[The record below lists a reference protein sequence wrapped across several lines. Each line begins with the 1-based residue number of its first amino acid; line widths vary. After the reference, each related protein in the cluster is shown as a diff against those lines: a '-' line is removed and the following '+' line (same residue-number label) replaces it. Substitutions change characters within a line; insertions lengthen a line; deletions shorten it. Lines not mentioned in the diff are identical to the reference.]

1 MKRFTL
7 LLAAWAFSLSAAP
20 LTSDTISE
28 AVKLTKEGKLNVA
41 LKTLEREK
49 QLIFQPQVNL
59 QRAKI
64 AREQA
69 QYNLAIELLSPLL
82 TLPEQ
87 TLEFRYDVNKEL
99 GVNFRRNMNT
109 DKAEY
114 YYLAAKQIALSLDN
128 DDLIAQSII
137 NLGVL
142 YEAQGAFDKAMD
154 LQINAQ
160 KMLENSD
167 NYELKAAN
175 YYNLFGLSN
184 VLRQATQARFFL
196 EQALVYDKKTG
207 HKRNTA
213 ATALTLAQL
222 SAKEDD
228 YQNAIPQLKEAI
240 SLLEQLNANESLSS
254 AHGTLFSI
262 YLKQNKLNKSLWHA
276 KKEKAYAEMTQ
287 STVRKFWSYIHL
299 AQAYIKHKQPDTAL
313 DYLAQAKPFEAQFK
327 SAFFTHQYN
336 LYSSKA
342 YAQKENYEEA
352 YSYLLNATANFKTFA
367 KNIEERD
374 AVTIKKR
381 LDNLLKSLK
390 LAQEEKKHALT
401 TIELENETLQKRIW
415 LLASLLISVVSGF
428 IIYAYYIKQKNT
440 HYKAQMYQHNLE
452 QKEQMLADISHEL
465 RTPLSVL
472 KLHIEALEHNL
483 IDDKFLAYGKIND
496 KIAQL
501 NNLISDVYQ
510 LSQLQ
515 NQAMYINFQEINLQQ
530 LTQKFMSDIK
540 VLTEQ
545 YQLRFISDIDVAA
558 NTVLNTDQSKLEQVI
573 LNLAKNACLYTD
585 APGHVRLKVR
595 ANKNQVFI
603 QLDDSS
609 PGVSDEDLP
618 RLFDRLYRVDK
629 SRSRALGGSGLG
641 LSICQSTITALAG
654 NITLKHGKSGGLCVQ
669 VTLPLYK
676 TLK

>member
-7 LLAAWAFSLSAAP
+7 LLAAWAFSLSATP
-20 LTSDTISE
+20 LTSEVISE
-28 AVKLTKEGKLNVA
+28 AKKLTKEGKLDVA

-69 QYNLAIELLSPLL
+69 QYNQAIELLLPLL

-114 YYLAAKQIALSLDN
+114 YYLAAKQIALSLND
-128 DDLIAQSII
+128 DDLIAQSMI

-142 YEAQGAFDKAMD
+142 YEAQGAFDKAME

-160 KMLENSD
+160 KMLESSD
-167 NYELKAAN
+167 DYGLKAAN

-184 VLRQATQARFFL
+184 VLRNGKKARFFL

-207 HKRNTA
+207 HKRNIA
-213 ATALTLAQL
+213 STALTLAQL
-222 SAKEDD
+222 SAKGND
-228 YQNAIPQLKEAI
+228 YQNAIPQLNEAI

-262 YLKQNKLNKSLWHA
+262 YLKQNKLNESLWHA
-276 KKEKAYAEMTQ
+276 KKENAYAEMTE

-299 AQAYIKHKQPDTAL
+299 AQAYIQHQQPDTAL
-313 DYLAQAKPFEAQFK
+313 EYLEKSKPLAEQFK
-327 SAFFTHQYN
+327 SAFFFHQYN
-336 LYSSKA
+336 LYSSEA
-342 YAQKENYEEA
+342 YVQKGNYELA
-352 YSYLLNATANFKTFA
+352 YSYLRNANADYKAVSEN
-367 KNIEERD
+367 NDERD
-374 AVTIKKR
+374 AITIKKR

-390 LAQEEKKHALT
+390 LAQEEKNHALT

-415 LLASLLISVVSGF
+415 LLASLLISAVSGF

-483 IDDKFLAYGKIND
+483 IDDRLLAYGKIND

-515 NQAMYINFQEINLQQ
+515 NDAMYIDYQEVNLQQ
-530 LTQKFMSDIK
+530 LSQKFMSDIK
-540 VLTEQ
+540 ILTEQ
-545 YQLRFISDIDVAA
+545 YQLRFISDIDLAA
-558 NTVLNTDQSKLEQVI
+558 NTTLITDQSKLEQVI
-573 LNLAKNACLYTD
+573 LNLAKNSCLYTD

-595 ANKNQVFI
+595 ADNTHAFI
-603 QLDDSS
+603 QLDDTS
-609 PGVSDEDLP
+609 PGVSDGDLP
-618 RLFDRLYRVDK
+618 KLFDRLYRVDK

-641 LSICQSTITALAG
+641 LSICQSLVHALKG
-654 NITLKHGKSGGLCVQ
+654 NIVTKHGKSGGLCVQ
-669 VTLPLYK
+669 ITLPLK
-676 TLK
+676 NNT

>member
-7 LLAAWAFSLSAAP
+7 LLAALAFSLSAAP
-20 LTSDTISE
+20 LTSEIISE
-28 AVKLTKEGKLNVA
+28 AKKLTKEGKLDVA

-49 QLIFQPQVNL
+49 QLILQPQVNL

-69 QYNLAIELLSPLL
+69 QYSQAIELLLPLL
-82 TLPEQ
+82 RLPEQ

-114 YYLAAKQIALSLDN
+114 YYLAAKQIALSLNN
-128 DDLIAQSII
+128 DDLIAQSMI

-160 KMLENSD
+160 KMLESSD
-167 NYELKAAN
+167 DYGLKAAN

-184 VLRQATQARFFL
+184 VLRNGKKARFFL

-207 HKRNTA
+207 HKRNIA
-213 ATALTLAQL
+213 STALTLAQL
-222 SAKEDD
+222 SAKEDE
-228 YQNAIPQLKEAI
+228 YPNAIPQLNEAI
-240 SLLEQLNANESLSS
+240 SLLTQLDANEGLSS
-254 AHGTLFSI
+254 AHGTLFNI
-262 YLKQNKLNKSLWHA
+262 YFKQNKPAKSLWHA
-276 KKEKAYAEMTQ
+276 KKQHAYAKKTE
-287 STVRKFWSYIHL
+287 SNVRKFWSYIHL
-299 AQAYIKHKQPDTAL
+299 AQAYIQHQQPDIAL
-313 DYLAQAKPFEAQFK
+313 KYLAQSKPLSAQFK

-336 LYSSKA
+336 LYSSQA
-342 YAQKENYEEA
+342 YLQKGNYKLA
-352 YSYLLNATANFKTFA
+352 YSYLDKATEDYKAVA
-367 KNIEERD
+367 KNAEEKD
-374 AVTIKKR
+374 ALMIKKR
-381 LDNLLKSLK
+381 LDNLIKSLK

-440 HYKAQMYQHNLE
+440 HYKAQMYQHSLE

-515 NQAMYINFQEINLQQ
+515 NKALYIDLQEVNLHQ
-530 LTQKFMSDIK
+530 LSQKFMSDIK

-545 YQLRFISDIDVAA
+545 NQLRFISDIDFAA
-558 NTVLNTDQSKLEQVI
+558 NTVLKTDQSKLEQVI
-573 LNLAKNACLYTD
+573 LNLARNACLYTD

-595 ANKNQVFI
+595 ANHTQVFI

-641 LSICQSTITALAG
+641 LSICQSLVQALAG
-654 NITLKHGKSGGLCVQ
+654 KIVLKHGKSGGLCVQ
-669 VTLPLYK
+669 ITLPLN
-676 TLK
+676 LAA

>member
-7 LLAAWAFSLSAAP
+7 LLAAWAFSLSATP
-20 LTSDTISE
+20 LTSEVISE
-28 AVKLTKEGKLNVA
+28 AKKLTKEGKLDVA

-69 QYNLAIELLSPLL
+69 QYNQAIELLLPLL

-87 TLEFRYDVNKEL
+87 SLEFRYEVNKEL

-114 YYLAAKQIALSLDN
+114 YYLAAKQVALSLNNN
-128 DDLIAQSII
+128 DLKAQSMI

-142 YEAQGAFDKAMD
+142 YEAQGAFDKAME
-154 LQINAQ
+154 QQTKAQ
-160 KMLENSD
+160 KALESSEN
-167 NYELKAAN
+167 NELKAAN

-184 VLRQATQARFFL
+184 MLRQGTQARFFL

-207 HKRNTA
+207 HKRNIA
-213 ATALTLAQL
+213 STALTLAQL

-228 YQNAIPQLKEAI
+228 YQNAIPQLNEAI
-240 SLLEQLNANESLSS
+240 SLLEQLNANEGLSS

-262 YLKQNKLNKSLWHA
+262 YAKQNKFSESLWHA
-276 KKEKAYAEMTQ
+276 KKENAYAEKTE

-299 AQAYIKHKQPDTAL
+299 AQAYVQLKQPDLAIN
-313 DYLAQAKPFEAQFK
+313 YLEMAKPLTEQFK
-327 SAFFTHQYN
+327 SAFFAHQYN
-336 LYSSKA
+336 LYTSET
-342 YAQKENYEEA
+342 YAQKENFEQA
-352 YSYLLNATANFKTFA
+352 YKYLLKAS
-367 KNIEERD
+367 KNYKAVSENKEERD
-374 AVTIKKR
+374 TATIKKR

-515 NQAMYINFQEINLQQ
+515 NKALYIDLQEVNLHQ

-545 YQLRFISDIDVAA
+545 NQLRFISDIDFAA
-558 NTVLNTDQSKLEQVI
+558 NTVLKTDQSKLVQVI

-595 ANKNQVFI
+595 ANHTQVFI

-618 RLFDRLYRVDK
+618 RLFDRLYRIDK

-641 LSICQSTITALAG
+641 LSICQSLVQALG
-654 NITLKHGKSGGLCVQ
+654 GKIVLKHGKSGGLCVQ
-669 VTLPLYK
+669 ITLPIK
-676 TLK
+676 RNT

>member
-20 LTSDTISE
+20 LTSEVISE
-28 AVKLTKEGKLNVA
+28 AQKLTKEGKLDVA

-69 QYNLAIELLSPLL
+69 QYNQAIELLLPLL

-87 TLEFRYDVNKEL
+87 SLEFRYDVNKEL
-99 GVNFRRNMNT
+99 GVNFRRNMDT

-114 YYLAAKQIALSLDN
+114 YYLAAKQIALSLDD
-128 DDLIAQSII
+128 DDLIAQSMV

-142 YEAQGAFDKAMD
+142 YEAQGAFDKAMEQ
-154 LQINAQ
+154 QINAQ
-160 KMLENSD
+160 KALESSD
-167 NYELKAAN
+167 NNELKAAN

-184 VLRQATQARFFL
+184 VLRQGRQARFFL

-207 HKRNTA
+207 HKRNIA

-228 YQNAIPQLKEAI
+228 YQNAIPQLNEAI

-262 YLKQNKLNKSLWHA
+262 YLKQNKLNESLWHA
-276 KKEKAYAEMTQ
+276 KKENAYAEMTE

-299 AQAYIKHKQPDTAL
+299 AQAYIQHQQPDTAL
-313 DYLAQAKPFEAQFK
+313 EYLEKSKPLAEQFK
-327 SAFFTHQYN
+327 SAFFSHQFN

-342 YAQKENYEEA
+342 YAQKANYEDA
-352 YSYLLNATANFKTFA
+352 YSYLLNATADFKTVA

-415 LLASLLISVVSGF
+415 LLASLLISALSAAV
-428 IIYAYYIKQKNT
+428 IYIYYIKQKNSQ
-440 HYKAQMYQHNLE
+440 YKAQMYQQNLL

-515 NQAMYINFQEINLQQ
+515 NDAMYIDYQEVNLQQ
-530 LTQKFMSDIK
+530 LSQKFMSDIK

-545 YQLRFISDIDVAA
+545 YQLRFISDIDLAA
-558 NTVLNTDQSKLEQVI
+558 NTTLITDQSKLEQVI
-573 LNLAKNACLYTD
+573 LNLAKNSCLYTD

-595 ANKNQVFI
+595 ANNTHAFI
-603 QLDDSS
+603 QLDDTS

-618 RLFDRLYRVDK
+618 KLFDRLYRVDK

-641 LSICQSTITALAG
+641 LSICQSLVHTLKG
-654 NITLKHGKSGGLCVQ
+654 NIVTKHGKSGGLCVQ
-669 VTLPLYK
+669 ITLPLK
-676 TLK
+676 NNI

>member
-7 LLAAWAFSLSAAP
+7 LLAAWAFSLSATP
-20 LTSDTISE
+20 LTSEVISE
-28 AVKLTKEGKLNVA
+28 AKKLTKEGKLDVA

-69 QYNLAIELLSPLL
+69 QYNQAIELLLPLL

-87 TLEFRYDVNKEL
+87 SLEFRYEVNKEL

-114 YYLAAKQIALSLDN
+114 YYLAAKQVALSLNDN
-128 DDLIAQSII
+128 DLKAQSMI

-142 YEAQGAFDKAMD
+142 YEAQGAFDKAME
-154 LQINAQ
+154 QQTKAQ
-160 KMLENSD
+160 KALESSD
-167 NYELKAAN
+167 NNELKAAN

-184 VLRQATQARFFL
+184 VLRQGTQARFFL

-207 HKRNTA
+207 HKRNIA
-213 ATALTLAQL
+213 STALTLAQL

-228 YQNAIPQLKEAI
+228 YQNAIPQLNEAI

-262 YLKQNKLNKSLWHA
+262 YAKQNKLSESLWHA
-276 KKEKAYAEMTQ
+276 KKENAYAEKTE

-299 AQAYIKHKQPDTAL
+299 AQAYIQQQQPDTAL
-313 DYLAQAKPFEAQFK
+313 EYLALSKPLAVQFK
-327 SAFFTHQYN
+327 SAFFTHQFN

-342 YAQKENYEEA
+342 YAQQANYEDA
-352 YSYLLNATANFKTFA
+352 YSYLLNATADFKTVA

-415 LLASLLISVVSGF
+415 LLASLLISVLSAAV
-428 IIYAYYIKQKNT
+428 IYIYYIKQKNSQ
-440 HYKAQMYQHNLE
+440 YKAQVYQHNLA

-515 NQAMYINFQEINLQQ
+515 NQAMYLDYQEVNLQQ
-530 LTQKFMSDIK
+530 LSQKFMSDIK
-540 VLTEQ
+540 LLTEQ
-545 YQLRFISDIDVAA
+545 YQLRFISDIDLAA
-558 NTVLNTDQSKLEQVI
+558 NTLLVTDQSKLEQVI
-573 LNLAKNACLYTD
+573 LNLAKNSCLYTD

-595 ANKNQVFI
+595 ADDTHAFI
-603 QLDDSS
+603 QLDDTS
-609 PGVSDEDLP
+609 PGVSDDDLP
-618 RLFDRLYRVDK
+618 KLFDRLYRVDK

-641 LSICQSTITALAG
+641 LSICQSLVHALQG
-654 NITLKHGKSGGLCVQ
+654 DIVTKHGKSGGLCVQ
-669 VTLPLYK
+669 ITLPLK
-676 TLK
+676 NNA

>member
-7 LLAAWAFSLSAAP
+7 LFAAWAFSLSATP
-20 LTSDTISE
+20 LTSEVISE
-28 AVKLTKEGKLNVA
+28 AKKLTKEGKLDVA

-69 QYNLAIELLSPLL
+69 QYNQAIELLLPLL

-87 TLEFRYDVNKEL
+87 SLEFRYEVNKEL

-114 YYLAAKQIALSLDN
+114 YYLAAKQVALSLNDN
-128 DDLIAQSII
+128 DLKAQSMI

-142 YEAQGAFDKAMD
+142 YEAQGAFDKAME
-154 LQINAQ
+154 QQTKAQ
-160 KMLENSD
+160 KALESSD
-167 NYELKAAN
+167 NNELKAAN

-184 VLRQATQARFFL
+184 VLRQGTQARFFL

-207 HKRNTA
+207 HKRNIA
-213 ATALTLAQL
+213 STALTLAQL

-228 YQNAIPQLKEAI
+228 YQNAIPQLNEAI

-262 YLKQNKLNKSLWHA
+262 YAKQNKLSESLWHA
-276 KKEKAYAEMTQ
+276 KKENAYAEKTE

-299 AQAYIKHKQPDTAL
+299 AQAYIQQQQPDTAL
-313 DYLAQAKPFEAQFK
+313 EYLALSKPLAVQFK
-327 SAFFTHQYN
+327 SAFFTHQFN

-342 YAQKENYEEA
+342 YAQQANYEDA
-352 YSYLLNATANFKTFA
+352 YSYLLNATADFKTVA

-415 LLASLLISVVSGF
+415 LLASLLISVLSAAV
-428 IIYAYYIKQKNT
+428 IYIYYIKQKNSQ
-440 HYKAQMYQHNLE
+440 YKAQVYQHNLA

-515 NQAMYINFQEINLQQ
+515 NQAMYLDYQEVNLQQ
-530 LTQKFMSDIK
+530 LSQKFMSDIK
-540 VLTEQ
+540 LLTEQ
-545 YQLRFISDIDVAA
+545 YQLRFISDIDLAA
-558 NTVLNTDQSKLEQVI
+558 NTLLVTDQSKLEQVI
-573 LNLAKNACLYTD
+573 LNLAKNSCLYTD

-595 ANKNQVFI
+595 ADDTHAFI
-603 QLDDSS
+603 QLDDTS
-609 PGVSDEDLP
+609 PGVSDDDLP
-618 RLFDRLYRVDK
+618 KLFDRLYRVDK

-641 LSICQSTITALAG
+641 LSICQSLVHALQG
-654 NITLKHGKSGGLCVQ
+654 DIVTKHGKSGGLCVQ
-669 VTLPLYK
+669 ITLPLK
-676 TLK
+676 NNA

>member
-20 LTSDTISE
+20 LTSEIISE
-28 AVKLTKEGKLNVA
+28 AKKLTKEGKLDVA

-69 QYNLAIELLSPLL
+69 QYNQAIELLLPLL

-87 TLEFRYDVNKEL
+87 SLEFRYEVNKEL

-109 DKAEY
+109 EKAEY
-114 YYLAAKQIALSLDN
+114 YYLAAKQVALSLNDN
-128 DDLIAQSII
+128 DLKAQSMI

-142 YEAQGAFDKAMD
+142 YEAQGAFDKAME
-154 LQINAQ
+154 QQTKAQ
-160 KMLENSD
+160 KALENSD
-167 NYELKAAN
+167 NNELKAAN

-184 VLRQATQARFFL
+184 VLRQGTQARFFL

-207 HKRNTA
+207 HKRNIA
-213 ATALTLAQL
+213 STALTLAQL

-228 YQNAIPQLKEAI
+228 YQNAIPQLNEAI
-240 SLLEQLNANESLSS
+240 LLLEQLNANESLSS

-262 YLKQNKLNKSLWHA
+262 YLKQNKLAESLWHA
-276 KKEKAYAEMTQ
+276 KKENAYAEMTE

-299 AQAYIKHKQPDTAL
+299 AQAYIQHQQPDTAL
-313 DYLAQAKPFEAQFK
+313 EYLEKSKPLAEQFK
-327 SAFFTHQYN
+327 SAFFSHQYN
-336 LYSSKA
+336 LYSSEA
-342 YAQKENYEEA
+342 YAQKRNYDDA
-352 YSYLLNATANFKTFA
+352 YSYLLKAAADYKA
-367 KNIEERD
+367 VSKNNDERD

-381 LDNLLKSLK
+381 LDNLLNSLK

-415 LLASLLISVVSGF
+415 LLASLLISLLSAAV
-428 IIYAYYIKQKNT
+428 IYIYYIKQKNSQ
-440 HYKAQMYQHNLE
+440 YKAQVYQHNLA

-515 NQAMYINFQEINLQQ
+515 NQAMYLDYQEVNLQQ
-530 LTQKFMSDIK
+530 LSQKFMSDIK
-540 VLTEQ
+540 LLTEQ
-545 YQLRFISDIDVAA
+545 YQLRFISDIDLAA
-558 NTVLNTDQSKLEQVI
+558 NTLLVTDQSKLEQVI
-573 LNLAKNACLYTD
+573 LNLAKNSCLYTD

-595 ANKNQVFI
+595 ADDTHAFI
-603 QLDDSS
+603 QLDDTS
-609 PGVSDEDLP
+609 PGVSDDDLP
-618 RLFDRLYRVDK
+618 KLFDRLYRVDK

-641 LSICQSTITALAG
+641 LSICQSLVHALQG
-654 NITLKHGKSGGLCVQ
+654 DIVTKHGKSGGLCVQ
-669 VTLPLYK
+669 ITLPLK
-676 TLK
+676 NNA

>member
-7 LLAAWAFSLSAAP
+7 LLAALTFSLNASP
-20 LTSDTISE
+20 FTSEIIAE
-28 AVKLTKEGKLNVA
+28 AKDLTKEGKLDVA

-69 QYNLAIELLSPLL
+69 KYNQAIKLLLPLL
-82 TLPEQ
+82 TIPKQ

-99 GVNFRRNMNT
+99 GINFRRNMNT

-114 YYLAAKQIALSLDN
+114 YYLAAKKIALSLGDN
-128 DDLIAQSII
+128 DLIAQSMN

-142 YEAQGAFDKAMD
+142 YEAQGAFDKAME

-184 VLRQATQARFFL
+184 VLRNGKKARFFL

-207 HKRNTA
+207 HKRNIA
-213 ATALTLAQL
+213 STALTLAQL
-222 SAKEDD
+222 SAKGDD
-228 YQNAIPQLKEAI
+228 YQNAISQLNEAI
-240 SLLEQLNANESLSS
+240 TLLAQLDANEGLSS
-254 AHGTLFSI
+254 AHGTLSNI
-262 YLKQNKLNKSLWHA
+262 YFEQNKPAKSLWHA
-276 KKEKAYAEMTQ
+276 KKENAYAEKTE
-287 STVRKFWSYIHL
+287 STVRKFWSFIHL
-299 AQAYIKHKQPDTAL
+299 AQAYTQNQQPDTAL
-313 DYLAQAKPFEAQFK
+313 DYLAKSKPLMVQFK
-327 SAFFTHQYN
+327 SAFFSHQYN

-342 YAQKENYEEA
+342 YGQKGNYEKA
-352 YSYLLNATANFKTFA
+352 YSYLLDATADLKTFT

-374 AVTIKKR
+374 AITIKKR
-381 LDNLLKSLK
+381 SDNLLKSLK
-390 LAQEEKKHALT
+390 LAQEEKNHALT
-401 TIELENETLQKRIW
+401 TTELENETLQKRIW
-415 LLASLLISVVSGF
+415 LLVSLLISAVSGF

-472 KLHIEALEHNL
+472 RLHIEALEHNL

-515 NQAMYINFQEINLQQ
+515 NKALCIDLQTVNLQQ

-540 VLTEQ
+540 LLTEQ
-545 YQLRFISDIDVAA
+545 NQLRFISDIDFAA
-558 NTVLNTDQSKLEQVI
+558 NTVLKTDQSKLEQVL

-595 ANKNQVFI
+595 ANHTQVFI
-603 QLDDSS
+603 QLDDSI

-641 LSICQSTITALAG
+641 LSICQSLVHALAG
-654 NITLKHGKSGGLCVQ
+654 KIVLKHGKSGGLCVQ
-669 VTLPLYK
+669 ITLPLN
-676 TLK
+676 LDA

>member
-7 LLAAWAFSLSAAP
+7 LFAAWAFSLSATP
-20 LTSDTISE
+20 LTSEVISE
-28 AVKLTKEGKLNVA
+28 AKKLTKEGKLDVA

-69 QYNLAIELLSPLL
+69 QYNQAIELLLPLL

-87 TLEFRYDVNKEL
+87 SLEFRYEVNKEL

-114 YYLAAKQIALSLDN
+114 YYLAAKQVALSLNDN
-128 DDLIAQSII
+128 DLKAQSMI

-142 YEAQGAFDKAMD
+142 YEAQGAFDKAME
-154 LQINAQ
+154 QQTKAQ
-160 KMLENSD
+160 KALESSD
-167 NYELKAAN
+167 NNELKAAN

-184 VLRQATQARFFL
+184 VLRQGTQARFFL

-207 HKRNTA
+207 HKRNIA
-213 ATALTLAQL
+213 STALTLAQL

-228 YQNAIPQLKEAI
+228 YQNAIPQLNEAI

-262 YLKQNKLNKSLWHA
+262 YAKQNKLSESLWHA
-276 KKEKAYAEMTQ
+276 KKENAYAEKTE

-299 AQAYIKHKQPDTAL
+299 AQAYIQQQQPDTAL
-313 DYLAQAKPFEAQFK
+313 EYLALSKPLAVQFK
-327 SAFFTHQYN
+327 SAFFTHQFN
-336 LYSSKA
+336 LYSSKV
-342 YAQKENYEEA
+342 YAQQANYEDA
-352 YSYLLNATANFKTFA
+352 YSYLLNATADFKTVA

-415 LLASLLISVVSGF
+415 LLASLLISVLSAAV
-428 IIYAYYIKQKNT
+428 IYIYYIKQKNSQ
-440 HYKAQMYQHNLE
+440 YKAQVYQHNLA

-515 NQAMYINFQEINLQQ
+515 NQAMYLDYQEVNLQQ
-530 LTQKFMSDIK
+530 LSQKFMSDIK
-540 VLTEQ
+540 LLTEQ
-545 YQLRFISDIDVAA
+545 YQLRFISDIDLEA
-558 NTVLNTDQSKLEQVI
+558 NTLLVTDQSKLEQVI
-573 LNLAKNACLYTD
+573 LNLAKNSCLYTD

-595 ANKNQVFI
+595 ADDTHAFI
-603 QLDDSS
+603 QLDDTS
-609 PGVSDEDLP
+609 PGVSDDDLP
-618 RLFDRLYRVDK
+618 KLFDRLYRVDK

-641 LSICQSTITALAG
+641 LSICQSLVHALQG
-654 NITLKHGKSGGLCVQ
+654 DIVTKHGKSGGLCVQ
-669 VTLPLYK
+669 ITLPLK
-676 TLK
+676 NNA

>member
-20 LTSDTISE
+20 LTSEVISE
-28 AVKLTKEGKLNVA
+28 AKKLTKEGKLDVA

-69 QYNLAIELLSPLL
+69 QYNQAIELLLPLL

-87 TLEFRYDVNKEL
+87 SLEFRYEVNKEL

-114 YYLAAKQIALSLDN
+114 YYLAAKQVALSLNDN
-128 DDLIAQSII
+128 DLKAQSMI

-142 YEAQGAFDKAMD
+142 YEAQGAFDKAME
-154 LQINAQ
+154 QQTKAQ
-160 KMLENSD
+160 KALESSD
-167 NYELKAAN
+167 NNELKAAN

-184 VLRQATQARFFL
+184 VLRQGTQARFFL

-207 HKRNTA
+207 HKRNIA
-213 ATALTLAQL
+213 STALTLAQL

-228 YQNAIPQLKEAI
+228 YQNAIPQLNEAI

-262 YLKQNKLNKSLWHA
+262 YAKQNMLSESLWHA
-276 KKEKAYAEMTQ
+276 KKENAYAEKTE

-299 AQAYIKHKQPDTAL
+299 AQAYIQQQQPDTAL
-313 DYLAQAKPFEAQFK
+313 EYLALSKPLAVQFK
-327 SAFFTHQYN
+327 SAFFTHQFN

-342 YAQKENYEEA
+342 YAQQANYEDA
-352 YSYLLNATANFKTFA
+352 YSYLLNATADFKTVA

-415 LLASLLISVVSGF
+415 LLASLLISVLSAAV
-428 IIYAYYIKQKNT
+428 IYIYYIKQKNSQ
-440 HYKAQMYQHNLE
+440 YKAQVYQHNLA

-515 NQAMYINFQEINLQQ
+515 NQAMYLDYQEVNLQQ
-530 LTQKFMSDIK
+530 LSQKFMSDIK
-540 VLTEQ
+540 LLTEQ
-545 YQLRFISDIDVAA
+545 YQLRFISDIDLAA
-558 NTVLNTDQSKLEQVI
+558 NTLLVTDQSKLEQVI
-573 LNLAKNACLYTD
+573 LNLAKNSCLYTD

-595 ANKNQVFI
+595 ADDTHAFI
-603 QLDDSS
+603 QLDDTS
-609 PGVSDEDLP
+609 PGVSDDDLP
-618 RLFDRLYRVDK
+618 KLFDRLYRVDK

-641 LSICQSTITALAG
+641 LSICQSLVHALQG
-654 NITLKHGKSGGLCVQ
+654 DIVTKHGKSGGLCVQ
-669 VTLPLYK
+669 ITLPLK
-676 TLK
+676 NNA

>member
-20 LTSDTISE
+20 LTSEVISE
-28 AVKLTKEGKLNVA
+28 AQKLTKEGKLDVA

-69 QYNLAIELLSPLL
+69 QYNQAIELLLPLL

-87 TLEFRYDVNKEL
+87 SLEFRYDVNKEL
-99 GVNFRRNMNT
+99 GVNFRRNMDT

-114 YYLAAKQIALSLDN
+114 YYLAAKQIALSLDD
-128 DDLIAQSII
+128 DDLIAQSMV

-142 YEAQGAFDKAMD
+142 YEAQGAFDKAMEQ
-154 LQINAQ
+154 QINAQ
-160 KMLENSD
+160 KALESSD
-167 NYELKAAN
+167 NNELKAAN

-184 VLRQATQARFFL
+184 VLRQGRQARFFL

-207 HKRNTA
+207 HKRNIA

-228 YQNAIPQLKEAI
+228 YQNAIPQLNEAI

-262 YLKQNKLNKSLWHA
+262 YLKQNKLNESLWHA
-276 KKEKAYAEMTQ
+276 KKENAYAEMTE

-299 AQAYIKHKQPDTAL
+299 AQAYIQHQQPDTAL
-313 DYLAQAKPFEAQFK
+313 EYLEKSKPLAEQFK
-327 SAFFTHQYN
+327 SAFFSHQYN
-336 LYSSKA
+336 LYSSEA
-342 YAQKENYEEA
+342 YVQKGNYELA
-352 YSYLLNATANFKTFA
+352 YSYLRKANADFKA
-367 KNIEERD
+367 VSKNTDERD
-374 AVTIKKR
+374 AITIKKR

-415 LLASLLISVVSGF
+415 LLASLLISALSAAV
-428 IIYAYYIKQKNT
+428 IYIYYIKQKNSQ
-440 HYKAQMYQHNLE
+440 YKAQMYQQNLL

-515 NQAMYINFQEINLQQ
+515 NDAMYIDYQEVNLQQ
-530 LTQKFMSDIK
+530 LSQKFMSDIK

-545 YQLRFISDIDVAA
+545 YQLRFISDIDLAA
-558 NTVLNTDQSKLEQVI
+558 NTTLITDQSKLEQVI
-573 LNLAKNACLYTD
+573 LNLAKNSCLYTD

-595 ANKNQVFI
+595 ANNTHAFI
-603 QLDDSS
+603 QLDDTS

-618 RLFDRLYRVDK
+618 KLFDRLYRVDK

-641 LSICQSTITALAG
+641 LSICQSLIHALKG
-654 NITLKHGKSGGLCVQ
+654 NIVTKHGKSGGLCVQ
-669 VTLPLYK
+669 ITLPLK
-676 TLK
+676 NNI

>member
-20 LTSDTISE
+20 LTSEVISE
-28 AVKLTKEGKLNVA
+28 AKKLTKEGKLDVA

-69 QYNLAIELLSPLL
+69 QYNQAIELLLPLL

-87 TLEFRYDVNKEL
+87 SLEFRYEVNKEL
-99 GVNFRRNMNT
+99 GVNYRRNMNT

-114 YYLAAKQIALSLDN
+114 YYLAAKQVALSLNDN
-128 DDLIAQSII
+128 DLKAQSMI

-142 YEAQGAFDKAMD
+142 YEAQGAFDKAME
-154 LQINAQ
+154 QQTKAQ
-160 KMLENSD
+160 KALESSD
-167 NYELKAAN
+167 NNELKAAN

-184 VLRQATQARFFL
+184 VLRQGTQARFFL

-207 HKRNTA
+207 HKRNIA
-213 ATALTLAQL
+213 STALTLAQL

-228 YQNAIPQLKEAI
+228 YQNAIPQLNEAI

-262 YLKQNKLNKSLWHA
+262 YAKQNKFSESLWHA
-276 KKEKAYAEMTQ
+276 KKENAYAEKTE

-299 AQAYIKHKQPDTAL
+299 AQAYIQQQQPDTAL
-313 DYLAQAKPFEAQFK
+313 EYLALSKPLAVQFK
-327 SAFFTHQYN
+327 SAFFTHQFN

-342 YAQKENYEEA
+342 YAQKANYEDA
-352 YSYLLNATANFKTFA
+352 YSYLLNATADFKTVA

-415 LLASLLISVVSGF
+415 LLASLLISVLSAAV
-428 IIYAYYIKQKNT
+428 IYIYYIKQKNS
-440 HYKAQMYQHNLE
+440 HYKAQVYQHNLA

-515 NQAMYINFQEINLQQ
+515 NQAMYLDYQEVNLQQ
-530 LTQKFMSDIK
+530 LSQKFMSDIK
-540 VLTEQ
+540 LLTEQ
-545 YQLRFISDIDVAA
+545 YQLRFISDIDLAA
-558 NTVLNTDQSKLEQVI
+558 NTRLVTDQSKLEQVI
-573 LNLAKNACLYTD
+573 LNLAKNSCLYTD

-595 ANKNQVFI
+595 ADDTHAFI
-603 QLDDSS
+603 QLDDTS
-609 PGVSDEDLP
+609 PGVSDDDLP
-618 RLFDRLYRVDK
+618 KLFDRLYRVDK

-641 LSICQSTITALAG
+641 LSICQSLITNLKG
-654 NITLKHGKSGGLCVQ
+654 RIVLKHGKSGGLCVQ
-669 VTLPLYK
+669 ITLPLNANF
-676 TLK
+676 

>member
-1 MKRFTL
+1 MKHFTL
-7 LLAAWAFSLSAAP
+7 LLLALAFSLSAAP
-20 LTSDTISE
+20 LTSEIIAE
-28 AVKLTKEGKLNVA
+28 AKELTKEGKLDDA

-69 QYNLAIELLSPLL
+69 KYNQAIKLLLPLL
-82 TLPEQ
+82 TTPKQ
-87 TLEFRYDVNKEL
+87 TLKFRYDVNKEL

-114 YYLAAKQIALSLDN
+114 YYLAAKQIALSLDDN
-128 DDLIAQSII
+128 DLIAQSMN

-142 YEAQGAFDKAMD
+142 YEAQGAYDKAME
-154 LQINAQ
+154 LQINTQ

-175 YYNLFGLSN
+175 YYNLYGLSN
-184 VLRQATQARFFL
+184 ILRNGKKARFFL

-207 HKRNTA
+207 HKRNIA
-213 ATALTLAQL
+213 STALTLAQL
-222 SAKEDD
+222 SAKGDD
-228 YQNAIPQLKEAI
+228 YQNAIPQLNEAI
-240 SLLEQLNANESLSS
+240 TLLTQLDSNEGLSS
-254 AHGTLFSI
+254 AHGTLFNI
-262 YLKQNKLNKSLWHA
+262 YFKQNKLAKSLWHA
-276 KKEKAYAEMTQ
+276 KKENAYAEKTE

-299 AQAYIKHKQPDTAL
+299 AQAFTQQQPDTAL
-313 DYLAQAKPFEAQFK
+313 DYLAKSKPLAVQFK
-327 SAFFTHQYN
+327 SAFFSHQYN

-342 YAQKENYEEA
+342 YAQKGNYEKA
-352 YSYLLNATANFKTFA
+352 YSYLLDATANLKTFT
-367 KNIEERD
+367 KSIEERD
-374 AVTIKKR
+374 AAR
-381 LDNLLKSLK
+381 SDNLLKSLK
-390 LAQEEKKHALT
+390 LAQEEKNHALT
-401 TIELENETLQKRIW
+401 TTQLENETLQKRIW
-415 LLASLLISVVSGF
+415 LLVSLLISAVSGF

-452 QKEQMLADISHEL
+452 QKDQMLADISHEL

-472 KLHIEALEHNL
+472 RLHIEALEHNL
-483 IDDKFLAYGKIND
+483 IDDKFLTYGKIND

-515 NQAMYINFQEINLQQ
+515 NKALFIDLQAVNLQQ
-530 LTQKFMSDIK
+530 LTQKFISDIK

-545 YQLRFISDIDVAA
+545 NQLRFINDIDFAV
-558 NTVLNTDQSKLEQVI
+558 NTVLKTDQSKLEQVI

-585 APGHVRLKVR
+585 TPGHVRLKVR
-595 ANKNQVFI
+595 GSHKQVFI

-618 RLFDRLYRVDK
+618 KLFDRLYRVDK

-641 LSICQSTITALAG
+641 LSICQGLVHALDG
-654 NITLKHGKSGGLCVQ
+654 KIVLKHGKSGGLCVQ
-669 VTLPLYK
+669 ITLPLSPDI
-676 TLK
+676 

>member
-7 LLAAWAFSLSAAP
+7 LLAALAFSLSAAP
-20 LTSDTISE
+20 LTSEIISE
-28 AVKLTKEGKLNVA
+28 AKKLTKEGKLDVA

-69 QYNLAIELLSPLL
+69 QYNQAIELLLPLL

-87 TLEFRYDVNKEL
+87 TLDFRYNVNKEL
-99 GVNFRRNMNT
+99 GVNYRRNMNT

-114 YYLAAKQIALSLDN
+114 YYLAAKQIALSLDD
-128 DDLIAQSII
+128 DDLIAQSMI

-142 YEAQGAFDKAMD
+142 YEAQGAFDKAME
-154 LQINAQ
+154 QQTKAQ
-160 KMLENSD
+160 KALESSD
-167 NYELKAAN
+167 NNELKAAN

-184 VLRQATQARFFL
+184 VLRQRTQARFFL

-207 HKRNTA
+207 HKRNIA
-213 ATALTLAQL
+213 STALTLAQL

-228 YQNAIPQLKEAI
+228 YQNAIPQLNEAI
-240 SLLEQLNANESLSS
+240 SLLEQLSANESLSS

-262 YLKQNKLNKSLWHA
+262 YAKQNKFSESLWHA
-276 KKEKAYAEMTQ
+276 KKENAYAEKTE

-299 AQAYIKHKQPDTAL
+299 AQAYIQQQQPDTAL
-313 DYLAQAKPFEAQFK
+313 EYLALSKPLAMSFK
-327 SAFFTHQYN
+327 SAFFSHQFN

-342 YAQKENYEEA
+342 YAQKENYEDA
-352 YSYLLNATANFKTFA
+352 YSYLLKATADFKSVA

-415 LLASLLISVVSGF
+415 LLASLLISAMSGF
-428 IIYAYYIKQKNT
+428 VIYAYYIKQKNT
-440 HYKAQMYQHNLE
+440 HYKAQMFQHNLE

-515 NQAMYINFQEINLQQ
+515 NKALYIDLQEIDLHQ

-545 YQLRFISDIDVAA
+545 NQLRFISDIDFAA
-558 NTVLNTDQSKLEQVI
+558 NTVLKTDQSKLEQVI

-595 ANKNQVFI
+595 ANHTQVFI

-618 RLFDRLYRVDK
+618 RLFDRLFRVDK

-641 LSICQSTITALAG
+641 LSICQSLVQALAG
-654 NITLKHGKSGGLCVQ
+654 KIVLKHGKSGGLCVQ
-669 VTLPLYK
+669 ITLPLN
-676 TLK
+676 LAA

>member
-184 VLRQATQARFFL
+184 VLRQATQARFF
-196 EQALVYDKKTG
+196 
-207 HKRNTA
+207 
-213 ATALTLAQL
+213 
-222 SAKEDD
+222 S
-228 YQNAIPQLKEAI
+228 
-240 SLLEQLNANESLSS
+240 
-254 AHGTLFSI
+254 GTS
-262 YLKQNKLNKSLWHA
+262 
-276 KKEKAYAEMTQ
+276 
-287 STVRKFWSYIHL
+287 
-299 AQAYIKHKQPDTAL
+299 
-313 DYLAQAKPFEAQFK
+313 
-327 SAFFTHQYN
+327 
-336 LYSSKA
+336 
-342 YAQKENYEEA
+342 
-352 YSYLLNATANFKTFA
+352 
-367 KNIEERD
+367 
-374 AVTIKKR
+374 
-381 LDNLLKSLK
+381 
-390 LAQEEKKHALT
+390 
-401 TIELENETLQKRIW
+401 
-415 LLASLLISVVSGF
+415 
-428 IIYAYYIKQKNT
+428 
-440 HYKAQMYQHNLE
+440 
-452 QKEQMLADISHEL
+452 
-465 RTPLSVL
+465 
-472 KLHIEALEHNL
+472 
-483 IDDKFLAYGKIND
+483 
-496 KIAQL
+496 
-501 NNLISDVYQ
+501 
-510 LSQLQ
+510 
-515 NQAMYINFQEINLQQ
+515 
-530 LTQKFMSDIK
+530 
-540 VLTEQ
+540 
-545 YQLRFISDIDVAA
+545 
-558 NTVLNTDQSKLEQVI
+558 
-573 LNLAKNACLYTD
+573 ACL
-585 APGHVRLKVR
+585 R
-595 ANKNQVFI
+595 
-603 QLDDSS
+603 
-609 PGVSDEDLP
+609 
-618 RLFDRLYRVDK
+618 
-629 SRSRALGGSGLG
+629 
-641 LSICQSTITALAG
+641 
-654 NITLKHGKSGGLCVQ
+654 
-669 VTLPLYK
+669 
-676 TLK
+676 

>member
-7 LLAAWAFSLSAAP
+7 LLAALAFSLSAAP
-20 LTSDTISE
+20 LTSEIISE
-28 AVKLTKEGKLNVA
+28 AKKLTKEGKLDVA

-69 QYNLAIELLSPLL
+69 QYNQAIELLLPLL

-87 TLEFRYDVNKEL
+87 SLEFRYEVNKEL

-114 YYLAAKQIALSLDN
+114 YYLAAKQVALSLN
-128 DDLIAQSII
+128 DIDLKAQSMI

-142 YEAQGAFDKAMD
+142 YETQGAFDKAME
-154 LQINAQ
+154 QQSKAQ
-160 KMLENSD
+160 KALESSD
-167 NYELKAAN
+167 NNELKAAN

-184 VLRQATQARFFL
+184 VLRQGAQARFFL

-207 HKRNTA
+207 HKRNIA
-213 ATALTLAQL
+213 STALTLAQL

-228 YQNAIPQLKEAI
+228 YHNAIPQLNEAI

-262 YLKQNKLNKSLWHA
+262 YAKQNKLSESLWHA
-276 KKEKAYAEMTQ
+276 KKENTYAEKTE

-299 AQAYIKHKQPDTAL
+299 AQAYIQQQQPDIAL
-313 DYLAQAKPFEAQFK
+313 EYLALSKPLAAQFK
-327 SAFFTHQYN
+327 SAFFTHQFN

-342 YAQKENYEEA
+342 YAQKANYEDA
-352 YSYLLNATANFKTFA
+352 YSYLLNATADFKTVA
-367 KNIEERD
+367 KNMEERD

-415 LLASLLISVVSGF
+415 LLASLLISAVSGF
-428 IIYAYYIKQKNT
+428 VIYAYYIKQKNT

-515 NQAMYINFQEINLQQ
+515 NGAMFIDYQKVNLQQ
-530 LTQKFMSDIK
+530 LSQKFMSDIK

-545 YQLRFISDIDVAA
+545 NQLRFISDIDLAA
-558 NTVLNTDQSKLEQVI
+558 NTTLITDQSKLEQVI
-573 LNLAKNACLYTD
+573 LNLAKNSCLYTD

-595 ANKNQVFI
+595 SNNTHVFI
-603 QLDDSS
+603 QLDDTS
-609 PGVSDEDLP
+609 PGVNDDDLP
-618 RLFDRLYRVDK
+618 KLFDRLYRVDK

-641 LSICQSTITALAG
+641 LSICQSLVHALKG
-654 NITLKHGKSGGLCVQ
+654 NIVTKHGKSGGLCVQ
-669 VTLPLYK
+669 ITLPLK
-676 TLK
+676 NNI